1 MTQVSELIP
10 LIEARQSEL
19 QIDDVDLAR
28 ALGYKDPCV
37 MAMIKE
43 RKMKLPINKVAIL
56 ASTLD
61 IEGAHVLRLL
71 MSETSPGLLEE
82 IEAILNP
89 LCLTK
94 TETNL
99 IRHCRELSQGRTG
112 SPIVIDGR
120 TVIALIAS

>member
-1 MTQVSELIP
+1 MP
-10 LIEARQSEL
+10 LIEARQNEL
-19 QIDDVDLAR
+19 QINDVELAE
-28 ALGYKDPCV
+28 ALGYKHPGV
-37 MAMIKE
+37 ISMIKQG
-43 RKMKLPINKVAIL
+43 KMKLPINKVASL

-61 IEGAHVLRLL
+61 IEAAHVLRLL
-71 MSETSPGLLEE
+71 MSEISPGLLEE

-89 LCLTK
+89 LRLTT
-94 TETNL
+94 TEANL